1 MSATVFLRME
11 GSKVTGVFAH
21 KSDADDSPGDRT
33 IAQPV
38 RQSPAK
44 LRDWH
49 TYVWWMSEDA
59 PVYCGAAKRP
69 YGPEDAPSDP
79 RIHWTVTPNDEFLV
93 VAGFG
98 TIHTVRDV
106 LSDERHKWLQRE
118 DSQ

>member
-21 KSDADDSPGDRT
+21 KVDADDSPGDRT

-38 RQSPAK
+38 RQSPTE
-44 LRDWH
+44 LRSWH

-59 PVYCGAAKRP
+59 PVYCGVTRRP
-69 YGPEDAPSDP
+69 HGPEDAPSDP
-79 RIHWTVTPNDEFLV
+79 RIHWTVTPNDELLV

-98 TIHTVRDV
+98 SRQAIRDV
-106 LSDERHKWLQRE
+106 AYAQRDKWLGNV
-118 DSQ
+118 S